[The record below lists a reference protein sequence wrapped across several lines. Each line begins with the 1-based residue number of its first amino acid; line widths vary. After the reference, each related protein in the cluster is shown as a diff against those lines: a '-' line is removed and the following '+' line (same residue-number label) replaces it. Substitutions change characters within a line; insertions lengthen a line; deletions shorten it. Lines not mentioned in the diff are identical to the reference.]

1 MVDDNLM
8 RFFQSD
14 GGGDKLQ
21 KNKMQNTKNN
31 MQNTKTK
38 RYKNKMQ
45 KYKIQ

>member
-14 GGGDKLQ
+14 GEGDKIH

-31 MQNTKTK
+31 MKNTKTK
-38 RYKNKMQ
+38 
-45 KYKIQ
+45 KYKKQNAKI

>member
-14 GGGDKLQ
+14 EGGDKIQ

-31 MQNTKTK
+31 MKNTKTK
-38 RYKNKMQ
+38 
-45 KYKIQ
+45 KYKKQNAKI

>member
-14 GGGDKLQ
+14 GGGDKIH

-31 MQNTKTK
+31 RKNTKTK
-38 RYKNKMQ
+38 
-45 KYKIQ
+45 KYKQQNAKI